1 MSSVEEFCDQ
11 LFSKDPERPGT
22 VDLSIVVS
30 EPSEY
35 FEVLLLIM
43 TNGLKKWYGS
53 RINIAE
59 VMMTHI
65 EKLKEYF
72 ISFGTNIHIDA
83 EEKPD
88 IYSIDN
94 QAYLDKTRLDDM
106 KFTIEGP
113 THLYTVWFSFANGSK
128 PKWT

>member
-1 MSSVEEFCDQ
+1 MSSVEDFCKE

-22 VDLSIVVS
+22 VDLAIDVS

-35 FEVLLLIM
+35 FEVLLLVM
-43 TNGLKKWYGS
+43 TNGLKKWCGDK
-53 RINIAE
+53 INISQ
-59 VMMTHI
+59 VMVSHI

-72 ISFGTNIHIDA
+72 ISFGMNIHIDT
-83 EEKPD
+83 EEKPH

-94 QAYLDKTRLDDM
+94 QSYLGKTILEDM

-113 THLYTVWFSFANGSK
+113 TSLYTIWFSFAK
-128 PKWT
+128 KR